1 MTGLNLVYNEEGRV
15 ENANEEIDEINL
27 VQAKLLYLQS
37 QKLYDDV
44 KVEYEVAEKQNMSFN
59 RS

>member
-1 MTGLNLVYNEEGRV
+1 MTGFNLVYNEERRV

-37 QKLYDDV
+37 QKLYDN
-44 KVEYEVAEKQNMSFN
+44 VEVE
-59 RS
+59 